1 MKEMIIKFFKINV
14 IIISVFFKKKKFLYV
29 MFESRFYKIIILK

>member
-14 IIISVFFKKKKFLYV
+14 IIISVFFEEKKFLYV
-29 MFESRFYKIIILK
+29 MFESKFYKIIILK